1 MDVLEVLIGVMKIFG
16 GFVSGLASYSLP
28 ALLNLPPAITLI
40 FLIIFAYLFL
50 KILED
55 TLPLLG
61 LAIFVILLII
71 PGIPPL

>member
-1 MDVLEVLIGVMKIFG
+1 MDIIEALIGVTKFFG
-16 GFVSGLASYSLP
+16 GFISGLVSYSLP

-40 FLIIFAYLFL
+40 FLIIFAYIFL

-61 LAIFVILLII
+61 LAVFVILLII